1 MFGSMSG
8 WLKQRRFDVD
18 AAILGLIVAIGLF
31 PLRFFA
37 SQIYIKTIP
46 IVLGLGC
53 GLYLLAVRNDRETI
67 YEYPSFSQLVA
78 QVLPSICFVLM
89 AAMIAIA
96 LHASERSRL
105 FYVLSGITGTLIM
118 LQILFV
124 DDEDLL
130 PSLLLVQVI
139 ALAFVI
145 RLTAV
150 YTTPTYIGID
160 IWTHMTQLARG
171 VFEQHSLSAMNG
183 NKHIAAPLFH
193 LLVASS
199 AMLYDVSL
207 RNALYLSIGL
217 VMPMAI
223 LFVYGATKLLVP
235 VRWAVLAAML
245 YSLGDYF
252 IEWGIHLIPTS
263 HGLLFFIAIVYALL
277 RIMRLEY
284 NARDFGLL
292 VFLSIAIILTHQVST
307 FIMLVVIFSGL
318 LAQFVLKL
326 DIFQTTARRPG
337 VYRKLEPVNL
347 AGLLA
352 FDIGLI
358 TFMWSFTPYNGNSF
372 LETVSLYF
380 EQTLISSAGL
390 LHLAS
395 GNSQFITLSAPTL
408 LQNIETYIDA
418 SGFLILFAL
427 ATVGCLYVL
436 RRKRISHS
444 VFTLLFATLV
454 MTAFTLGL
462 PMFGIRN
469 FIPQRWFAFL
479 YAPMAILGA
488 MGVGYLVHN
497 LNRNVVVTALVVLA
511 LVYPSVMVI
520 SSHGTLDSP
529 FFPQDQERLTYT
541 ESEIAAVHTIADMTG
556 SPDSS
561 QLPRDQS
568 LHIHTDHPYQ
578 TVFAR
583 TGAYPATAA
592 NLSADNRDGPTDHPL
607 TVYRKYQS
615 TGAPSFQ
622 LVKQLNESQS
632 KQANGDKTASVPVY
646 RQVSKQ
652 QICRPD
658 QSILYDNGDV
668 MLCANRTV

>member
-1 MFGSMSG
+1 MFGTG

-18 AAILGLIVAIGLF
+18 AAIIGLIIALGLF

-53 GLYLLAVRNDRETI
+53 GLYLLAVRNDRETMHA
-67 YEYPSFSQLVA
+67 YPSLSQLVA
-78 QVLPSICFVLM
+78 QVLPSLCFVMM
-89 AAMIAIA
+89 AVMVAVA
-96 LHASERSRL
+96 LHASQRSRL
-105 FYVLSGITGTLIM
+105 FYVLSGVTGTLIM

-124 DDEDLL
+124 DDEDFL
-130 PSLLLVQVI
+130 PSLLLIQVL

-145 RLTAV
+145 RFMAL
-150 YTTPTYIGID
+150 YTTPSYIGID
-160 IWTHMTQLARG
+160 IWTHMSQLAQG
-171 VFEQHSLSAMNG
+171 VLDQHSISAMNG
-183 NKHIAAPLFH
+183 NKQIAAPLFH

-245 YSLGDYF
+245 YSVGDYF

-263 HGLLFFIAIVYALL
+263 HGLLFFAAIVYALL

-292 VFLSIAIILTHQVST
+292 VFLSIAVILTHQVST
-307 FIMLVVIFSGL
+307 FIMLVVVFSGL

-337 VYRKLEPVNL
+337 AYRKLEPVNL

-352 FDIGLI
+352 FDVGLI
-358 TFMWSFTPYNGNSF
+358 TFMWSFTPYHGNSF
-372 LETVSLYF
+372 LETVLKYLK
-380 EQTLISSAGL
+380 QTLVSSAGL
-390 LHLAS
+390 FNLATK
-395 GNSQFITLSAPTL
+395 NSQFISLPAPSL
-408 LQNIETYIDA
+408 VQKLATYIDA
-418 SGFLILFAL
+418 MGFLILFAL
-427 ATVGCLYVL
+427 TTVGCLYVL

-444 VFTLLFATLV
+444 VFTLLFATVV

-479 YAPMAILGA
+479 YMPMAILGA

-497 LNRNVVVTALVVLA
+497 LDRNVVVAALVVLA
-511 LVYPSVMVI
+511 LLYPSVMFM

-529 FFPQDQERLTYT
+529 FFPQEQERLTYT
-541 ESEIAAVHTIADMTG
+541 ESEIAAVHTIATMTG

-561 QLPRDQS
+561 QLPRSGGSFTRIIRIRRCS
-568 LHIHTDHPYQ
+568 LGPGPIRRRRPTSRPIIETARRITRSRCTVGTNPPAHPRSSSSNIS
-578 TVFAR
+578 TRAR
-583 TGAYPATAA
+583 
-592 NLSADNRDGPTDHPL
+592 
-607 TVYRKYQS
+607 
-615 TGAPSFQ
+615 
-622 LVKQLNESQS
+622 
-632 KQANGDKTASVPVY
+632 
-646 RQVSKQ
+646 
-652 QICRPD
+652 
-658 QSILYDNGDV
+658 
-668 MLCANRTV
+668 